1 VTPTGAAILR
11 TVVDEFGSLPA
22 MTIESI
28 GCGAGDDRVGP
39 MPNVVRAVIG
49 RSAGSAADRV
59 VCLETNLDDF
69 VPEHFDHLMERLID
83 AGALD
88 VSIQHQQ
95 MKKNRPGFLVRVLA
109 KPSDRL
115 ELARILFADSTA
127 IGVRATESDRILLRR
142 ESRNVATRYGRVR
155 VKVVWDDAGR
165 PSVSAEYDDCKR
177 AARRTGAALR
187 DVVRAA
193 EEAGRDGLG

>member
-1 VTPTGAAILR
+1 
-11 TVVDEFGSLPA
+11 
-22 MTIESI
+22 
-28 GCGAGDDRVGP
+28 
-39 MPNVVRAVIG
+39 
-49 RSAGSAADRV
+49 
-59 VCLETNLDDF
+59 
-69 VPEHFDHLMERLID
+69 
-83 AGALD
+83 
-88 VSIQHQQ
+88 
-95 MKKNRPGFLVRVLA
+95 VRVLA
-109 KPSDRL
+109 KPSDRV

-142 ESRNVATRYGRVR
+142 ESRNVATEYGRVR